1 MRDKLAG
8 LTLRTTLLYAVL
20 AAVCFVLSG
29 RVVAAFASDVDAV
42 VRLDIFKGLA
52 FVAIT
57 AFLLYGLLRR
67 QMKWLEKEVD
77 GRTQAELLMRET
89 QARFVTIFRSS
100 PMGITLSRLD
110 NGQLIDANPAALKML
125 GFDREELVGR
135 TLQDADV
142 WISNNDRDRLT
153 EAVAGQGTVEGVE
166 LQFRTKSGE
175 IRTMLDSAEPI
186 RL

>member
-1 MRDKLAG
+1 
-8 LTLRTTLLYAVL
+8 
-20 AAVCFVLSG
+20 
-29 RVVAAFASDVDAV
+29 
-42 VRLDIFKGLA
+42 
-52 FVAIT
+52 
-57 AFLLYGLLRR
+57 
-67 QMKWLEKEVD
+67 
-77 GRTQAELLMRET
+77 ELLMRET

-186 RL
+186 RLSGGEHYLLDMMLDITERKQAEEAKEREY